1 MKIGKRIRQARVAA
15 GMSQDEAVSAL
26 AQRGV
31 KLSKGG
37 LSKYERDGS
46 FPKQTLLCELA
57 AVFGVT
63 ANYFLE
69 QHESN
74 VQWLAFRKS
83 DGLTRAAAERIKTL
97 AEAHVES
104 FMMLRHALEPHR
116 KCSRTVAWKVTTPEE
131 VEVAAD
137 GLRAAWQLGSQ
148 PIESVTASI
157 EDAGGIV
164 VEIRDDSVLF
174 DGLSGW
180 GPDGT
185 PIVVANASVPDD
197 RRRFSLAH
205 ELGHLYMDLS
215 DVAPNL
221 EERLAHR
228 FAAAFL
234 VPASRVK
241 QEIGETRRHLDLRE
255 LASLKLKYGLSMQAW
270 IFRAADV
277 GVIQQAHAR
286 TLFSAFGAKGW
297 KKVEPV
303 AFIGRERASRLRQL

>member
-1 MKIGKRIRQARVAA
+1 MEG
-15 GMSQDEAVSAL
+15 D
-26 AQRGV
+26 
-31 KLSKGG
+31 
-37 LSKYERDGS
+37 D
-46 FPKQTLLCELA
+46 
-57 AVFGVT
+57 
-63 ANYFLE
+63 
-69 QHESN
+69 
-74 VQWLAFRKS
+74 
-83 DGLTRAAAERIKTL
+83 
-97 AEAHVES
+97 
-104 FMMLRHALEPHR
+104 
-116 KCSRTVAWKVTTPEE
+116 PEE
-131 VEVAAD
+131 VELAAA
-137 GLRAAWQLGSQ
+137 GLRDAWQLGSQ

-164 VEIRDDSVLF
+164 VEIHDDSVLF

-180 GPDGT
+180 GADGT
-185 PIVVANASVPDD
+185 PIIVANASVPDD

-215 DVAPNL
+215 DAAPNL

-241 QEIGETRRHLDLRE
+241 QELGETRRRLDLRE
-255 LASLKLKYGLSMQAW
+255 LAALKLKYGLSMQAW

-277 GVIQQAHAR
+277 GVIQHAHAR

-303 AFIGRERASRLRQL
+303 TFTGREHATRLMQLAVRAVAEGLLTTDQAERICPGSSADMEEGYLQLVPELGLVNLAADERARLLERAAALMKDDYAADGALTGFDALEKEGGLGDD